1 MQNGFFAASLGFM
14 NRHLEL
20 LNSLEVSEEEL
31 VLFKDDNPGFCG
43 VDTARVSHLLL
54 AQLSSIRKYRV
65 LNSFAVTDVIQKLEG
80 VGRAGLEV
88 HEKAFKHLPLKGL
101 WKAHFFDASFLMRN
115 LVNEWG
121 LEFVESKKFETLCAS
136 VSADEEHN
144 PSPHGWQGRLTHQFT
159 IGGFKAR
166 AQRKKMTGE
175 WIIFGRHEGK
185 NHYLCVAKHS
195 TSKESDEEIYAGIK
209 YFCELEYPFLF
220 TIET

>member
-1 MQNGFFAASLGFM
+1 MQNGFFTASLGFM

-88 HEKAFKHLPLKGL
+88 HDCSGHQLHNGLGSAARPAMMQRGHWRRSSGKQPPRCWGWGCAAHGKRTRALRKACG
-101 WKAHFFDASFLMRN
+101 
-115 LVNEWG
+115 
-121 LEFVESKKFETLCAS
+121 
-136 VSADEEHN
+136 
-144 PSPHGWQGRLTHQFT
+144 
-159 IGGFKAR
+159 
-166 AQRKKMTGE
+166 
-175 WIIFGRHEGK
+175 
-185 NHYLCVAKHS
+185 
-195 TSKESDEEIYAGIK
+195 
-209 YFCELEYPFLF
+209 
-220 TIET
+220 